1 MDDVAESP
9 RVLRDYE
16 MEGHLKA
23 IARWYTVTGVIFQ
36 LAALFGAGSLIVRA
50 RRLPG
55 QVDPDFVALATY
67 FAISAIALVIGHSLS
82 RFSNVARRVVHVL
95 VGIIFLLCFLGLL
108 FNGLMLAQGAGNGP
122 QQIPGL
128 VNALFS
134 TVWWGSVTWTV
145 GSDRS
150 EEICTDHYRRDALAH
165 PGPRGYA
172 SPYCWVPLILLALS
186 FIVVATRALA

>member
-82 RFSNVARRVVHVL
+82 RFSNVARRVVQWLTGITFL
-95 VGIIFLLCFLGLL
+95 VSLFGFATSGLDLALGTPK
-108 FNGLMLAQGAGNGP
+108 NVAAQV
-122 QQIPGL
+122 IGL
-128 VNALFS
+128 VSSAIITIWYGAL
-134 TVWWGSVTWTV
+134 TWALS
-145 GSDRS
+145 SDRS
-150 EEICTDHYRRDALAH
+150 VELCTERYRRAALED
-165 PGPRGYA
+165 PGPGGYR
-172 SPYCWVPLILLALS
+172 SPFFWIPMTLLVLL
-186 FIVVATRALA
+186 FIAVVINNT